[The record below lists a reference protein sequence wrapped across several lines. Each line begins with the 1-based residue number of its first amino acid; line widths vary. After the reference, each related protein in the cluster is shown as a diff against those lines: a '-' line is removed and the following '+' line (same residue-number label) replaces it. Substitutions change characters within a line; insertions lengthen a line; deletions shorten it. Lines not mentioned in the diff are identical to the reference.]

1 MFTINRTNNAHTIYT
16 LLFQAYLQFSW
27 ISGPRS
33 RIIIKGSPLKSVYS
47 ILPSQKTIGVSVSVF
62 TYTDDIFISVTTD
75 SAIGEGFGETL
86 LLNIK
91 QQIDQMYE
99 LLRYRRVP
107 KDLKS
112 DVFISTCFKDLSS
125 MNIKEVNSTK
135 ITIFYLINNKHCLAY
150 SQNEKHSITTP
161 NG

>member
-1 MFTINRTNNAHTIYT
+1 MNINENRFF
-16 LLFQAYLQFSW
+16 FQACLQFSW

-33 RIIIKGSPLKSVYS
+33 RIIIKGSPLKTVYS
-47 ILPSQKTIGVSVSVF
+47 ILPSQKSIGVSVSVF
-62 TYTDDIFISVTTD
+62 TYADDIFISVAAD

-99 LLRYRRVP
+99 LLRYRRLP

-112 DVFISTCFKDLSS
+112 SILVLNHLKDLSTL
-125 MNIKEVNSTK
+125 NVKEVSLRLWRVNIMSRY
-135 ITIFYLINNKHCLAY
+135 FYGLLTLKQHV
-150 SQNEKHSITTP
+150 
-161 NG
+161 

>member
-1 MFTINRTNNAHTIYT
+1 MKT
-16 LLFQAYLQFSW
+16 
-27 ISGPRS
+27 
-33 RIIIKGSPLKSVYS
+33 VYS
-47 ILPSQKTIGVSVSVF
+47 VLPSQKTIGVSVSVF
-62 TYTDDIFISVTTD
+62 TYTDDIFISVTAD

-112 DVFISTCFKDLSS
+112 GILASVNFKDLSFV
-125 MNIKEVNSTK
+125 NIEEVNFQVK
-135 ITIFYLINNKHCLAY
+135 ITFCCYCEGLKKFLAY
-150 SQNEKHSITTP
+150 RKNERYSIKTP
-161 NG
+161 EGYRTWCL

>member
-1 MFTINRTNNAHTIYT
+1 M
-16 LLFQAYLQFSW
+16 FQAYLQFSW

-33 RIIIKGSPLKSVYS
+33 RIMIKGSPLKTVYS

-62 TYTDDIFISVTTD
+62 TYTDDLFVSVTAD

-107 KDLKS
+107 KDLKCGVVTS
-112 DVFISTCFKDLSS
+112 NHFKDLSS
-125 MNIKEVNSTK
+125 MNTREVSRM
-135 ITIFYLINNKHCLAY
+135 F
-150 SQNEKHSITTP
+150 
-161 NG
+161 

>member
-1 MFTINRTNNAHTIYT
+1 MRYL

-86 LLNIK
+86 LLHIK

-112 DVFISTCFKDLSS
+112 DVLTSNRFKDLSS
-125 MNIKEVNSTK
+125 INIKEVN
-135 ITIFYLINNKHCLAY
+135 LIK
-150 SQNEKHSITTP
+150 
-161 NG
+161 